1 MSNLDLN
8 FKQAFEVLKNNSRK
22 LEEQDEPD
30 IDQLMSIVE
39 ESMQAYKV
47 CKSRIKAVQQA
58 LDATFASED

>member
-1 MSNLDLN
+1 MTDTDLN

-30 IDQLMSIVE
+30 IDQLMGIVE

-47 CKSRIKAVQQA
+47 CKGRIQAVQKA

>member
-1 MSNLDLN
+1 MTDADLN

-30 IDQLMSIVE
+30 IDQLMGIVE

-47 CKSRIKAVQQA
+47 CKSRIQAVQQA

>member
-1 MSNLDLN
+1 MTDADLN

-30 IDQLMSIVE
+30 SDQLMGIVE

-47 CKSRIKAVQQA
+47 CKSRIQAVQQA